1 MEGAFGT
8 IYLITTRSSTISLY
22 LELVIADQTDNR
34 LILWTVTK
42 GESMSSERDPQSKNN
57 HQVPNDIEDVFQRFN
72 DMAVGDIKRAF
83 SGGAKVGAFILT
95 FVAIDCL
102 TTWYVGH
109 DSKGKDLE
117 NFIEEFFPEKYKTL
131 AKDFYR
137 YLRCGLVHN
146 YSTKTDKYALTD
158 GCSAAHLKTSDGT
171 IVLNWESFFSDFL
184 AARDRYYEEVR
195 QSTELQHLLR
205 ERIDKQGMLQVRQS
219 SFSWLLDAHTG
230 EISTIE

>member
-1 MEGAFGT
+1 
-8 IYLITTRSSTISLY
+8 
-22 LELVIADQTDNR
+22 
-34 LILWTVTK
+34 
-42 GESMSSERDPQSKNN
+42 MSSERGPQSKNN
-57 HQVPNDIEDVFQRFN
+57 HQVPDNIEDVFQRFN

-83 SGGAKVGAFILT
+83 GGGAKVGAFILT

-102 TTWYVGH
+102 ATWYAGR
-109 DSKGKDLE
+109 DSRGDDLE
-117 NFIEEFFPEKYKTL
+117 KFIADFFPEEYKTL

-146 YSTKTDKYALTD
+146 YSTKTNKYALTD
-158 GCSAAHLKTSDGT
+158 GGSAAHLKTSDGT

-195 QSTELQHLLR
+195 QSVKLQYLLQ
-205 ERIDKQGMLQVRQS
+205 ERIDKQCMLQVRQS

-230 EISTIE
+230 EISTI